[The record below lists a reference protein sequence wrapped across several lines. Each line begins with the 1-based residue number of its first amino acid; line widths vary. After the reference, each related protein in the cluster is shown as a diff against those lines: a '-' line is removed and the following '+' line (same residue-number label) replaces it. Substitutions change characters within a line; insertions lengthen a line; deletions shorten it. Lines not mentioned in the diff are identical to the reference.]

1 MNTKREIVSLHNVIK
16 NYGHGKIITKA
27 LREINLKILEGDFL
41 AMMGPSG
48 SGKST
53 LLNII
58 GGLDRTTSGEVN
70 FNGKDFNTLS
80 NKDLSIIRR
89 DHIGFVFQNYNLLP
103 VLTAYENAE
112 YVLMLQKVPI
122 SQRKEKVMYFFKE
135 MGLDGLEHRFPRE
148 LSGGQQQR
156 VAIARAVVSDPLLVL
171 ADEITANVDSE
182 TAQSLLEL
190 METLNKNNKT
200 TFLFSTHDPAVIK
213 FAKKVIVL
221 KDGKI
226 TNEQILPSVRSGG
239 PGADNVGGMAV
250 LIGMPGKEMT
260 VDPGHFMFHQRQYR
274 GSHGASIPDIDF
286 PMYLRLSEEGL
297 FPLDKLVT
305 TSYSLEDAQTAID
318 DLEHGKIAGRALIEF

>member
-1 MNTKREIVSLHNVIK
+1 MNTEKEIVSLRNVIK
-16 NYGHGKIITKA
+16 NYAHEKIITKA
-27 LREINLKILEGDFL
+27 LREIDLKIFEGEFL

-58 GGLDRTTSGEVN
+58 GGLDRATSGEVK

-89 DHIGFVFQNYNLLP
+89 NNIGFVFQNYNLLP

-112 YVLMLQKVPI
+112 YVLMLQEVPI

-135 MGLDGLEHRFPRE
+135 MGLEGLEHRFPRE

-156 VAIARAVVSDPLLVL
+156 VAISRAVVSDPLLIL

-182 TAQSLLEL
+182 TAQSLLKL
-190 METLNKNNKT
+190 MKKLNENNKT

-213 FAKKVIVL
+213 FAKKALIL

-226 TNEQILPSVRSGG
+226 ANEQISSE
-239 PGADNVGGMAV
+239 N
-250 LIGMPGKEMT
+250 IEKYT
-260 VDPGHFMFHQRQYR
+260 QR
-274 GSHGASIPDIDF
+274 
-286 PMYLRLSEEGL
+286 
-297 FPLDKLVT
+297 
-305 TSYSLEDAQTAID
+305 
-318 DLEHGKIAGRALIEF
+318 